1 MDLLKASMA
10 AKGLKFKLSPVL
22 GLRSG
27 FLKVLI
33 MVKVIKALTKPSIK
47 GQARNVVQ
55 VVNDRLFSALVMI
68 NEGQWARMD
77 GTCSHTGSLLFCYC
91 MC

>member
-1 MDLLKASMA
+1 MHTTAQVDLLKASMA
-10 AKGLKFKLSPVL
+10 AKGLTFKLSPVL

-47 GQARNVVQ
+47 GQARDVVQ
-55 VVNDRLFSALVMI
+55 VVKDRLFSALMMI
-68 NEGQWARMD
+68 NEGQ
-77 GTCSHTGSLLFCYC
+77 
-91 MC
+91 